1 MNTWR
6 TDKPTPHKYVY
17 VWDGIGTATA
27 YWSGKVWR
35 TEDNQPVQD
44 VTHWREM
51 PVTGV
56 TSPVSGVAKG
66 AAQ

>member
-1 MNTWR
+1 MNLWR

-17 VWDGIGTATA
+17 VWGNCTDTVKA

-35 TEDNQPVQD
+35 NEAGQPVQD

-51 PVTGV
+51 GVSEVTEG
-56 TSPVSGVAKG
+56 VSGVTE
-66 AAQ
+66 